1 MTIPLSETRLIVIVS
16 SAGTGGAVWGLLRSD
31 VTRVLTDMTAVKKA
45 LGLEPS
51 NGEIKTA
58 FVPRAECQLL
68 EKNVG
73 KRLEVCEEQLGD
85 HEHRLTAVEMRTMG
99 SP

>member
-1 MTIPLSETRLIVIVS
+1 MTIPLSETLLIVIVS
-16 SAGTGGAVWGLLRSD
+16 SAGTGGVVWGLLRSD

-58 FVPRAECQLL
+58 FVPRAECRLR
-68 EKNVG
+68 EEAAGN
-73 KRLEVCEEQLGD
+73 RLEACEEQLGD
-85 HEHRLTAVEMRTMG
+85 HEHRLTAVETRSGMRG
-99 SP
+99 

>member
-1 MTIPLSETRLIVIVS
+1 MTIPLSETLLIVIVS

-58 FVPRAECQLL
+58 FVPRAEC
-68 EKNVG
+68 
-73 KRLEVCEEQLGD
+73 RLMEDGVKERLKGCEERVGD
-85 HEHRLTAVEMRTMG
+85 HEHRLTAVEARETQA
-99 SP
+99 S